1 MPSPSG
7 DEACRPARRSCL
19 PKRHR
24 RAAAL
29 CAAAATA
36 AALLAAAP
44 LAAPATAQAAG
55 PAQLSIDPHQPLRY
69 ISPQLFGSNVDW
81 NSEFDFLEPGT
92 NQFYPQFL
100 GQVASIRYGALRF
113 PGGTLGSFYHWE
125 RAIGPLADRQPN
137 TFFGDGAE
145 PSLFGPDEFGQLLTT
160 AGAVGDVIVNP
171 STGTLA
177 EARDWVA
184 YMTTPAPARPVSNP
198 ADPRYWA
205 SLRARDGHPAP
216 YDVPWWEVGN
226 EVNVGP
232 STNPGWMDGS
242 LVSYANA
249 HCANSSVLACLYDF
263 GGITGFNDQ
272 PAGDLADTSP
282 AAALSTGA
290 PGQVKYVVYP
300 PVVPDSL
307 SLTVAGRP
315 WTAVTSF
322 AGAGPASTVYEL
334 DPATGKIT
342 FGDGVNGA
350 IPPAGAQID
359 TSYQSGPHPGFVEY
373 YRAMKAVNPRIQ
385 VCLGASSV
393 TPDIGAYLQDLGSRY
408 PYDCVPTHPYV
419 RDGDSLA
426 QGEISN
432 SLPEADYDTELLALP
447 QVLAGQV
454 QHIRQQIDEYAGP
467 RAARVT
473 IPITEFGQLR
483 SSDPSFDSKTFHL
496 SLQEGI
502 LTALQLQQWIDL
514 GVPMAEHYLLEGSP
528 FGSLAPKGTSGAN
541 VNDNSE
547 IIGPGPDTIVEPP
560 ALVEK
565 LFRGLGG
572 QRQVAVSS
580 QQVPAI
586 ELPDGSALPALEA
599 IAGARGNQVTVLVVN
614 QSDSTTVPTTI
625 TTSAS
630 RLRSATVT
638 TLDAPSQL
646 AYNSA
651 ADPSAVGLSQA
662 PLNIGSGQL
671 TVDFPAHSVSLIRIV
686 TG

>member
-1 MPSPSG
+1 VPRSSG
-7 DEACRPARRSCL
+7 DENRRSGW
-19 PKRHR
+19 PTR
-24 RAAAL
+24 RRSVLGVGAAV
-29 CAAAATA
+29 
-36 AALLAAAP
+36 LLAAAF
-44 LAAPATAQAAG
+44 LAAPARNAQAAG
-55 PAQLSIDPHQPLRY
+55 PAQLSIDLDQPLRY

-92 NQFYPQFL
+92 NQFYPRFL
-100 GQVASIRYGALRF
+100 SQVASIGYGALRF

-125 RAIGPLADRQPN
+125 RAIGPVADRQPN

-177 EARDWVA
+177 EAADWVA
-184 YMTTPAPARPVSNP
+184 YMTTPAPDHPVSNP
-198 ADPRYWA
+198 ADPQYWA
-205 SLRARDGHPAP
+205 WLRARDGHPAP
-216 YDVPWWEVGN
+216 FDVPWWEVGN
-226 EVNVGP
+226 EVNVGS

-242 LVSYANA
+242 LVSYANP

-263 GGITGFNDQ
+263 GGTTGFTDQ
-272 PAGDLADTSP
+272 PVGDLADTSP
-282 AAALSTGA
+282 SAALSTGA
-290 PGQVKYVVYP
+290 PGLVKYVVYA
-300 PVVPDSL
+300 PVVPGSL
-307 SLTVAGRP
+307 SLTVAGQP
-315 WTAVTSF
+315 WTEVTSL

-334 DPATGKIT
+334 DPATGQVT
-342 FGDGVNGA
+342 FGDGAHGA

-373 YRAMKAVNPRIQ
+373 YRAMKAVNPAIR

-432 SLPEADYDTELLALP
+432 SLPESEYDVELLALP

-454 QHIRQQIDEYAGP
+454 QHVRQEIDQYAGP

-473 IPITEFGQLR
+473 IPVTEFGQLR
-483 SSDPSFDSKTFHL
+483 SSAPSFDPSTFHL

-502 LTALQLQQWIDL
+502 LTALQLQQWINL
-514 GVPMAEHYLLEGSP
+514 GVPMAEHYLLEGAP
-528 FGSLAPKGTSGAN
+528 FGSLAPPGTSGAN

-547 IIGPGPDTIVEPP
+547 IVGPGPDTIEEPP

-565 LFRGLGG
+565 LFRELGG
-572 QRQVAVSS
+572 QRQVAVAS
-580 QQVPAI
+580 QQVPTIA
-586 ELPDGSALPALEA
+586 LPDGSALPALETTA
-599 IAGARGNQVTVLVVN
+599 SARGNQVTILVVN
-614 QSDSTTVPTTI
+614 QSDTTTVPATI
-625 TTSAS
+625 TASAGH
-630 RLRSATVT
+630 LRSATLT
-638 TLDAPSQL
+638 TLDAASEL
-646 AYNSA
+646 AYNTVA
-651 ADPSAVGLSQA
+651 EPATVGLSQA
-662 PLNIGSGQL
+662 RLDTGSGPL
-671 TVDFPAHSVSLIRIV
+671 TVTFPAHSVSLIRIV